1 MKVAYKKRFIRD
13 LNKIPVQTRQKIQ
26 ETVFEQI
33 PNIND
38 FQEIRGLKK
47 IQGFSNFFRLRVSDY
62 IIGISMFSKF
72 SWIQTYQ
79 YVIKTNLLYFLK
91 IL

>member
-62 IIGISMFSKF
+62 IIGI
-72 SWIQTYQ
+72 
-79 YVIKTNLLYFLK
+79 YVEQDKIIFCRVMHRKDIYKYFP
-91 IL
+91 